1 VGLLAPLP
9 GYLELG
15 HTPVPDEISV
25 RFLETSEVAQAMEDA
40 GLTVEARLER
50 TSYPGE
56 ADTRRGYLLG
66 RRGAR

>member
-1 VGLLAPLP
+1 
-9 GYLELG
+9 
-15 HTPVPDEISV
+15 
-25 RFLETSEVAQAMEDA
+25 MEDA